1 MIDQIGGW
9 SSIGAIGSK
18 YGQVYDLDAVKE
30 QFDAVSLSWESR
42 MVISSDPDLYARST
56 KYNDAVLG
64 VDSPHPLLPSASSTF
79 IYLAT
84 CQFD

>member
-18 YGQVYDLDAVKE
+18 YGQRYDLDALKE
-30 QFDAVSLSWESR
+30 QFDAVSLFWESR

-56 KYNDAVLG
+56 KYNEAVLG
-64 VDSPHPLLPSASSTF
+64 VDSTHLLLPSASSTF
-79 IYLAT
+79 IYVAT

>member
-1 MIDQIGGW
+1 
-9 SSIGAIGSK
+9 
-18 YGQVYDLDAVKE
+18 
-30 QFDAVSLSWESR
+30 

-64 VDSPHPLLPSASSTF
+64 VDSPHPLLPSAASTF
-79 IYLAT
+79 IYVAT